1 MFIDL
6 PVGLKVSFNKQ
17 TGVKFYRDLSLE
29 ISIDLPV
36 LRSILVNRVKFYP
49 DLSLE
54 ISMDLPAAVNVNFNK
69 SERPVGFGNFHRITR
84 LKSNVINRVQFYG
97 DLSLEISIDL
107 PVIRNII
114 VSE

>member
-36 LRSILVNRVKFYP
+36 LRSILVNRVKSYP

-54 ISMDLPAAVNVNFNK
+54 ISMDLPTAVNVNFNK
-69 SERPVGFGNFHRITR
+69 SERSVSGNFHRITR
-84 LKSNVINRVQFYG
+84 VLKSNVINRVQFYG